1 MTHIITAQ
9 RYSLTLP
16 RVWEVVEAI
25 IPAKFD
31 HWPLWLAA
39 QYGTVQPVP
48 ETANMP
54 FTVLRLGPES
64 KLPEV
69 GATFRPELYP
79 AEAVGFF
86 RFPRFL
92 RGVEAYIPPE
102 EIAELP
108 EWATEAG

>member
-9 RYSLTLP
+9 HFSLSQP
-16 RVWEVVEAI
+16 RGWETVEAI
-25 IPAKFD
+25 IPPEFSR
-31 HWPLWLAA
+31 WPLWLAA
-39 QYGTVQPVP
+39 ELGPVQPVP

-54 FTVLRLGPES
+54 FTVWRLGQAA
-64 KLPEV
+64 KVPEV

-79 AEAVGFF
+79 VEAVGFF

-102 EIAELP
+102 EIAGLP